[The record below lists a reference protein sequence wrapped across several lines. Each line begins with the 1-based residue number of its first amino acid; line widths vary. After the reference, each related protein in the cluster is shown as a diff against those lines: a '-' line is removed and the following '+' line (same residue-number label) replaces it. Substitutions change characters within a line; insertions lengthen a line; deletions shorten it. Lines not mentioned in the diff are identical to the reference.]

1 MGLGNY
7 EACKYFRRFTREL
20 TPEEHGNV
28 FCVTHPDSE
37 GPLNWAH
44 HEKLVVCDEEIA
56 FISGMDLSIGRW
68 DLHGR
73 FPLFDDGPEG
83 ERTWIGNDYWNQF
96 NVKPRMNI
104 ITESVVQAKVRNCT
118 SII

>member
-37 GPLNWAH
+37 GQCSA
-44 HEKLVVCDEEIA
+44 
-56 FISGMDLSIGRW
+56 DLTVSV
-68 DLHGR
+68 LE
-73 FPLFDDGPEG
+73 PGP
-83 ERTWIGNDYWNQF
+83 
-96 NVKPRMNI
+96 
-104 ITESVVQAKVRNCT
+104 
-118 SII
+118 

>member
-37 GPLNWAH
+37 GQGPTKC
-44 HEKLVVCDEEIA
+44 KLR
-56 FISGMDLSIGRW
+56 FI
-68 DLHGR
+68 
-73 FPLFDDGPEG
+73 
-83 ERTWIGNDYWNQF
+83 
-96 NVKPRMNI
+96 
-104 ITESVVQAKVRNCT
+104 
-118 SII
+118 

>member
-37 GPLNWAH
+37 GQGSTNSTR
-44 HEKLVVCDEEIA
+44 LVHLDCDR
-56 FISGMDLSIGRW
+56 DQL
-68 DLHGR
+68 
-73 FPLFDDGPEG
+73 
-83 ERTWIGNDYWNQF
+83 
-96 NVKPRMNI
+96 
-104 ITESVVQAKVRNCT
+104 
-118 SII
+118 

>member
-37 GPLNWAH
+37 GQG
-44 HEKLVVCDEEIA
+44 
-56 FISGMDLSIGRW
+56 STDLTRSAYENRVSVPRIMKS
-68 DLHGR
+68 
-73 FPLFDDGPEG
+73 P
-83 ERTWIGNDYWNQF
+83 WN
-96 NVKPRMNI
+96 P
-104 ITESVVQAKVRNCT
+104 A
-118 SII
+118 